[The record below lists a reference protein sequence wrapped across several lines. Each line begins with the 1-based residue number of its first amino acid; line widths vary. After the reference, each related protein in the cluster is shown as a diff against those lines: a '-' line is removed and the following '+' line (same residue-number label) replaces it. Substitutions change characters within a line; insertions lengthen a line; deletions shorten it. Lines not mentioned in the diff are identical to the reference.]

1 MAYISQEKKAQ
12 LAPGIKA
19 VLKKFGM
26 KGTIA
31 TRHHSTLVCNVSQGP
46 LDIIGNMYEIAMTRP
61 ETYYAR
67 DKQPKPT
74 YIQVN
79 PYWISENYS
88 GKVLA
93 FVDELITAMKGSDWY
108 DRSDIQTDYFDTS
121 WYVDVNIGAWNKPY
135 QLVA

>member
-31 TRHHSTLVCNVSQGP
+31 TRHHSTLICNVSQGP
-46 LDIIGNMYEIAMTRP
+46 LDIIGNMYEIAMTKP

-88 GKVLA
+88 GKVLQ
-93 FVDELITAMKGSDWY
+93 FVQQLKDAMDVGNH
-108 DRSDIQTDYFDTS
+108 DRSDTQTDYFDVG
-121 WYVDVNIGAWNKPY
+121 WYIDINIGAWNKPY